1 MAYAWQLPPTNGVLS
16 YECWKLGI
24 TAVGCEYR
32 GAGQLSEV
40 GVSEYVTGILSCLA
54 MSGIFPGAQALPPR
68 GEVVSGDWM
77 LASAEGVFRARCR
90 LGDQV
95 ATGDP
100 LAEIHNE
107 RGVVRQCFA
116 AQVSGRVL
124 GLRSKAYIRAGDWGV
139 LIGSVA

>member
-1 MAYAWQLPPTNGVLS
+1 M
-16 YECWKLGI
+16 
-24 TAVGCEYR
+24 
-32 GAGQLSEV
+32 
-40 GVSEYVTGILSCLA
+40 TGILSCLA
-54 MSGIFPGAQALPPR
+54 VCGIFPGAMALPPR

-95 ATGDP
+95 ATGDR

-107 RGVVRQCFA
+107 RGAVRQCFA

-139 LIGSVA
+139 LIGSAA